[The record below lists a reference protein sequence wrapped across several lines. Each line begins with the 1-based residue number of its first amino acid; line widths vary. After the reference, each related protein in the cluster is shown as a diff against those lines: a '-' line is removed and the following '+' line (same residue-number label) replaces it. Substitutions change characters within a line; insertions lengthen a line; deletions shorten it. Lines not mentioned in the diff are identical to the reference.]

1 MADINSTQR
10 DQMLEILALLDN
22 LKKAKA
28 KLVTAESCTG
38 GLLAAA
44 ITDFN
49 GVSAFYERGFITY
62 SNESKTEELGVPA
75 ELITKHGAVS
85 AEVSGAMAEGA
96 IKNSRANVSVA
107 ITGIAG
113 PTGGS
118 AEKPVGLVFIAT
130 SYNGKTEVHKLN
142 FSGDRDEIRHSAVDK
157 AVDLLNSL
165 LSS

>member
-1 MADINSTQR
+1 
-10 DQMLEILALLDN
+10 MLEILALLDS
-22 LKKAKA
+22 LKKHKA

-49 GVSAFYERGFITY
+49 GVSAFFERGFVTY

-75 ELITKHGAVS
+75 ELIAKHGAVS
-85 AEVSGAMAEGA
+85 AEVSEAMASGA

-118 AEKPVGLVFIAT
+118 PEKPVGLVYIAT
-130 SYNGKTEVHKLN
+130 SYKGVTISTKFN
-142 FSGDRDEIRHSAVDK
+142 FEGERDDIRQQAVEK
-157 AVDLLNSL
+157 SIELLNAIL
-165 LSS
+165 A